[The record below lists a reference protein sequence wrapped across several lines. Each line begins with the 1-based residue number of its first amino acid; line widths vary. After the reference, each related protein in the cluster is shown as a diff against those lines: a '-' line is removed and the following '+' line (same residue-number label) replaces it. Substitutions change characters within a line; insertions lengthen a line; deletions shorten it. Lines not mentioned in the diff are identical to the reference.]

1 VGASDQAE
9 FDADVRRIQR
19 ELESLPPVTTL
30 EERKLTMEEA
40 AAYLDNVR
48 ELWAIATRS
57 EQRTMA
63 QTLFRAVHVDLD
75 AGAIVK
81 ADLPPR
87 YRDLLPFIGTEGEE
101 TMKATGT
108 DKCVPVAQSARQAH
122 NPMFGRNRRDS
133 RTHYATPPI
142 IWDESELAELPPLP
156 RDLHGCVSKDARRVA
171 GEQDRRAV
179 QERVVALRDEGKTWP
194 EIAAA
199 VGLSHSHVRAS
210 YDDCT
215 ATQARPDDDMI
226 LENIRAFLATGS
238 APSRRTY
245 GGWPERV
252 VSPATVENR
261 FGSWALA
268 LSRAR
273 DAEHV
278 STRDV

>member
-1 VGASDQAE
+1 MGASDQAE

-108 DKCVPVAQSARQAH
+108 DKCVPVAQSARQAN

-133 RTHYATPPI
+133 N
-142 IWDESELAELPPLP
+142 P
-156 RDLHGCVSKDARRVA
+156 R
-171 GEQDRRAV
+171 
-179 QERVVALRDEGKTWP
+179 
-194 EIAAA
+194 
-199 VGLSHSHVRAS
+199 
-210 YDDCT
+210 
-215 ATQARPDDDMI
+215 
-226 LENIRAFLATGS
+226 
-238 APSRRTY
+238 
-245 GGWPERV
+245 
-252 VSPATVENR
+252 SPA
-261 FGSWALA
+261 
-268 LSRAR
+268 
-273 DAEHV
+273 
-278 STRDV
+278 